1 MCLLAVRTSNMY
13 TRMQFLCQHT
23 SLLEESKL
31 QVVLK
36 ELNFLV
42 NRISPVDA
50 QTGISILIQ

>member
-1 MCLLAVRTSNMY
+1 MY

-50 QTGISILIQ
+50 QTDISILIQ

>member
-13 TRMQFLCQHT
+13 TRMQFLCQPT

-42 NRISPVDA
+42 NTRSPVDA
-50 QTGISILIQ
+50 QTDISILIQ

>member
-1 MCLLAVRTSNMY
+1 MY

-36 ELNFLV
+36 ELNFPV
-42 NRISPVDA
+42 NTRNPVDA
-50 QTGISILIQ
+50 QTDISILIQ